1 MQLITE
7 KAPEPPRERPPAS
20 QFRQLSRNAFGVE
33 ETCRYYGV
41 CLEVDRFVSSP
52 LLRTLRPL

>member
-33 ETCRYYGV
+33 ETPPVRDTGYTAY
-41 CLEVDRFVSSP
+41 SAK
-52 LLRTLRPL
+52 T